1 MFVYQQGKELLET
14 VLKEEHVIAVLT
26 QHKSSD
32 VEGEHFELICKTLD
46 DAKVLNM
53 SDVPIVRTTNLR
65 INAVRVK
72 IEVKRALVKGVEDRN
87 PNILSQ
93 AIQDAMNIQ
102 ADLELPNYC
111 INEIAAGTL
120 IMNQLNIEKQEYQK
134 IAKAMLNKEENYYQG
149 KYFMRRERAS
159 RNGSTV
165 VDISNP
171 PPSFKLVPLSSPRSP
186 LSKTPKHVI
195 F

>member
-72 IEVKRALVKGVEDRN
+72 IEVKRALVKGVEERN

-102 ADLELPNYC
+102 NDLELPNYC

-149 KYFMRRERAS
+149 KYSSEGAS
-159 RNGSTV
+159 IANGSTV
-165 VDISNP
+165 VDISIP

>member
-1 MFVYQQGKELLET
+1 MKDRTSSGIQLSLDGARKQNASRLFVYQQGKELLET

-149 KYFMRRERAS
+149 KYSSEESEHREW
-159 RNGSTV
+159 
-165 VDISNP
+165 
-171 PPSFKLVPLSSPRSP
+171 
-186 LSKTPKHVI
+186 KHCS
-195 F
+195 

>member
-1 MFVYQQGKELLET
+1 M
-14 VLKEEHVIAVLT
+14 KEEHVIAVLT

-149 KYFMRRERAS
+149 KYSSEGAS
-159 RNGSTV
+159 IANGSTV
-165 VDISNP
+165 VDISIP
-171 PPSFKLVPLSSPRSP
+171 PPYFKLVSLSSPRSP
-186 LSKTPKHVI
+186 LSKTPKQV
-195 F
+195 FF

>member
-149 KYFMRRERAS
+149 KY
-159 RNGSTV
+159 
-165 VDISNP
+165 
-171 PPSFKLVPLSSPRSP
+171 SSEESVHRVYG
-186 LSKTPKHVI
+186 KHCS
-195 F
+195 